1 MKRNLFIATLLAS
14 LALASGVAQAQT
26 DEIVLT
32 IKNHTFS
39 PKEIKIPAGKKVKII
54 VVNEDPT
61 PAEFESH
68 SLGREKI
75 IPGKAKATIV
85 IGPLKPGRYE
95 FFEEF
100 HEKEPGAHGAVVV
113 E

>member
-1 MKRNLFIATLLAS
+1 MKRYLLLAS
-14 LALASGVAQAQT
+14 LTTSLLLATSLAQAQT

-39 PKEIKIPAGKKVKII
+39 PKEVRIPAGKKVKLI

-61 PAEFESH
+61 PAEFESK

-75 IPGKAKATIV
+75 IPGKAKASV
-85 IGPLKPGRYE
+85 NVGPLKPGRYD

-100 HEKEPGAHGAVVV
+100 HENEPGAQGVIIV

>member
-1 MKRNLFIATLLAS
+1 MKSKLLIAS
-14 LALASGVAQAQT
+14 LATSLMLAAGIARAQI

-32 IKNHTFS
+32 IKNHAFS
-39 PKEIKIPAGKKVKII
+39 QKEIKIPAGKKVKLI
-54 VVNEDPT
+54 VVNDDPT
-61 PAEFESH
+61 PAEFESR

-75 IPGKAKATIV
+75 IPGKSKATIM
-85 IGPLKPGRYE
+85 IGPLKAGRYD

-100 HEKEPGAHGAVVV
+100 HEKEPGAQGVIIV

>member
-1 MKRNLFIATLLAS
+1 MKRPLVIAAIVFVTGIAH
-14 LALASGVAQAQT
+14 AAP

-32 IKNHTFS
+32 IKSHAFE
-39 PKEIKIPAGKKVKII
+39 PKEVKVPAGKKVKLI

-61 PAEFESH
+61 PAEFESK

-75 IPGKAKATIV
+75 IPGKSRATVIV
-85 IGPLKPGRYE
+85 GPLKPGRYP
-95 FFEEF
+95 FVEEY
-100 HEKEPGAHGAVVV
+100 HETEAAAQGTIVV